1 MRTGSSHA
9 QILIEIA
16 VDRRCSTLARHREG
30 VLPRYHRQANVRHGK
45 YEKCTKQKLK
55 LSLSMIGALRT
66 ISGNPYAPQDI
77 LGLAD
82 IIENVYVAALLG
94 AVHVLEKELRVGA
107 EI

>member
-1 MRTGSSHA
+1 
-9 QILIEIA
+9 
-16 VDRRCSTLARHREG
+16 
-30 VLPRYHRQANVRHGK
+30 
-45 YEKCTKQKLK
+45 
-55 LSLSMIGALRT
+55 MIGALRT